1 MRLARS
7 TSLALPLLLLAACAS
22 KGAAVKPTTEIVDA
36 APEAPPAA
44 PAEAVVT
51 PGACTSD
58 AACAPGEVCTDGRCV
73 AAACAMVRVTF
84 GFDSSQLEPAALDAL
99 RTNAQCIQQRR
110 SATVLVEGHCDER
123 GTAAYNLALGARRAE
138 AVKGYLAGLGVT
150 AAIETVSFGKEL
162 PAVQGDGEAAWSQ
175 NRRAELRLPGDTRS
189 DGAVVAR

>member
-1 MRLARS
+1 MRLAHP

-22 KGAAVKPTTEIVDA
+22 QNKAVKPSTEIVDA
-36 APEAPPAA
+36 QPAA
-44 PAEAVVT
+44 PTAPVEAAA

-58 AACAPGEVCTDGRCV
+58 AACAPGEVCTGGRCV
-73 AAACAMVRVTF
+73 AAPACAMTRVPF
-84 GFDSSQLEPAALDAL
+84 AFDSSQLEPTALDAL
-99 RTNAQCIQQRR
+99 RANAQCIQQRR
-110 SATVLVEGHCDER
+110 SATVLIEGHCDER

-138 AVKGYLAGLGVT
+138 SVKSYLSGLGVT

-189 DGAVVAR
+189 DGAVVTR